1 MLDLGEQS
9 QYEYVTATVIG
20 REISPFLQ
28 YIIIDKGSEDGIQ
41 YGMPVVTQQG
51 LVGRVDAVI
60 AAASRIKL
68 ITDSTAVVNV
78 FLQTADVEAQLNGS
92 LTGDLSLDMIPLD
105 SYVEAGDVVLTSGL
119 GGNYPP
125 NIFVGQVLSV
135 QNGITPSSRPLPSSL
150 LSILRV
156 SMLCWSS
163 PILKRLI
170 SHPNSGVNLVIAHL
184 ACALS
189 ILVAYL
195 LQTAIISQTP
205 LVNGTADLILLF
217 FAAWTLNERVEN
229 SWLWAFIGGV
239 IISMLSAMPFYVP
252 LIGYL
257 GVVGLAKFCSVGS
270 GSADPGDVH
279 CDVNSY
285 FITTIYLYRCTA
297 GQWCT
302 DYLGPGLDAVIFQAY
317 Y

>member
-1 MLDLGEQS
+1 MREQNAILESQVTQLQTQLIQMEEQLSEADICFALLDFGRTNP

-135 QNGITPSSRPLPSSL
+135 QKRDNALFQTASVQPIVNFESINAVLVITNFEAVDITP
-150 LSILRV
+150 
-156 SMLCWSS
+156 
-163 PILKRLI
+163 LI
-170 SHPNSGVNLVIAHL
+170 P
-184 ACALS
+184 
-189 ILVAYL
+189 
-195 LQTAIISQTP
+195 
-205 LVNGTADLILLF
+205 
-217 FAAWTLNERVEN
+217 E
-229 SWLWAFIGGV
+229 
-239 IISMLSAMPFYVP
+239 
-252 LIGYL
+252 
-257 GVVGLAKFCSVGS
+257 
-270 GSADPGDVH
+270 
-279 CDVNSY
+279 
-285 FITTIYLYRCTA
+285 
-297 GQWCT
+297 
-302 DYLGPGLDAVIFQAY
+302 
-317 Y
+317 